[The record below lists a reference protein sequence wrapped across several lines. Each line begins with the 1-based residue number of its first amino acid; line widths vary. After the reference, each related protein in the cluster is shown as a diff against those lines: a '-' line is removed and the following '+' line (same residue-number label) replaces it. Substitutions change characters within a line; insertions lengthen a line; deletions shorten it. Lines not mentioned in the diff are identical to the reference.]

1 MEQMPTGGEAPDNQQ
16 EREMSF
22 EDQVAL
28 ALELHRTTMERND
41 FIMRQGGFDTFA
53 EAGQYAPGMRE
64 AYDQLAEADA
74 RAEKELNEKIKDKQE
89 LVGKLKDA
97 GHTEAAR
104 TVALRFE
111 IASPE
116 DMPKGSAIRRFFK
129 GR

>member
-1 MEQMPTGGEAPDNQQ
+1 MPTGGKTPDNQQ
-16 EREMSF
+16 EREISF
-22 EDQVAL
+22 EEQITLAEAL
-28 ALELHRTTMERND
+28 YTATKERND

-74 RAEKELNEKIKDKQE
+74 RAEKELKERITNKEE
-89 LVGKLKDA
+89 FVRKLKDA

-111 IASPE
+111 IATPE
-116 DMPKGSAIRRFFK
+116 EKPPMSAIRRFFK

>member
-1 MEQMPTGGEAPDNQQ
+1 MPTGGKTPDNQQ
-16 EREMSF
+16 EREISF
-22 EDQVAL
+22 EEQITLAEAL
-28 ALELHRTTMERND
+28 YTATKERND